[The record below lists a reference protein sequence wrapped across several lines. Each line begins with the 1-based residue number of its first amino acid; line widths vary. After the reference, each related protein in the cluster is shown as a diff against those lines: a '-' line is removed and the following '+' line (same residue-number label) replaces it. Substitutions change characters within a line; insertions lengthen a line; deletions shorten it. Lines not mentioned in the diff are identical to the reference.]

1 MCIYLQNYSFLL
13 LCCIRSRETPLRGP
27 CRLFARTLENYFIPG
42 VGIGD
47 VEHGQHGEDKCLYT
61 AAEHIKVR
69 AQDCGKA
76 NLQKRNI
83 AQETGGEFLF
93 RVLKPAGCIF
103 VLVLFVLYMIFCFTY
118 RNDPGLPEEPAA
130 AVATAAQETE

>member
-1 MCIYLQNYSFLL
+1 VNENEIDSPLL
-13 LCCIRSRETPLRGP
+13 E
-27 CRLFARTLENYFIPG
+27 
-42 VGIGD
+42 
-47 VEHGQHGEDKCLYT
+47 K
-61 AAEHIKVR
+61 K
-69 AQDCGKA
+69 K
-76 NLQKRNI
+76 
-83 AQETGGEFLF
+83 ETGGEFLF